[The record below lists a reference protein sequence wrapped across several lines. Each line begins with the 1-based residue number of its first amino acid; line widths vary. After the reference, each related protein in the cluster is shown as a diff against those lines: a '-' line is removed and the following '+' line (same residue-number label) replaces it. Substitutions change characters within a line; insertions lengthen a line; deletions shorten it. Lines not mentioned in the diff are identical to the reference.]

1 MALNGLLDGL
11 GVTNLDITLNRG
23 PVAVNDT
30 GSANLLGSL
39 TFVDA
44 AQGVLA
50 NDSDPDGDALSV
62 VASGAGTYGNLTLNP
77 DGSYTYLFF
86 DPSGPTGSHPH
97 DVIQY
102 QVSDGHGGLGVANL
116 DITLN
121 RGPVA
126 ANDIAGVAAK
136 GGSVSSNVLSN
147 DADSDGDAIL
157 VTGINGGSLGQSV
170 SGQYGE
176 LLLNA
181 NGSYG
186 YSSNADASLP
196 SQGPAQDTFTYTESD
211 GHGGTAKATLTIN
224 AIPDGQNYVGGTP
237 GQTIATGNSKT
248 IIDASLGH
256 QIVGA
261 GNGADTLIGGPNDVL

>member
-1 MALNGLLDGL
+1 GGRQTRSTTMALNGLLDGL
-11 GVTNLDITLNRG
+11 GVANLDITLNRG
-23 PVAVNDT
+23 PVAVNDS

-62 VASGAGTYGNLTLNP
+62 VASGAGTYGILTLNR

-86 DPSGPTGSHPH
+86 DPSGPTDSHPH

-126 ANDIAGVAAK
+126 VNDTGSANLL
-136 GGSVSSNVLSN
+136 GSLTFVQPAHRPL
-147 DADSDGDAIL
+147 ADNGDPDGDDLAAMPA
-157 VTGINGGSLGQSV
+157 
-170 SGQYGE
+170 SGAGTYGN
-176 LLLNA
+176 LTLNPD
-181 NGSYG
+181 GSYN
-186 YSSNADASLP
+186 YLFFNP
-196 SQGPAQDTFTYTESD
+196 S
-211 GHGGTAKATLTIN
+211 
-224 AIPDGQNYVGGTP
+224 
-237 GQTIATGNSKT
+237 
-248 IIDASLGH
+248 
-256 QIVGA
+256 
-261 GNGADTLIGGPNDVL
+261 